1 MEKESKF
8 SLRVFRQ
15 YMSVTYGRGGGGN
28 DEEEE
33 EEDEDWDYKEHW
45 NYKAARKFKKER
57 IKAERKERKP
67 RAKGAGRRGPNVEKT
82 YSDVDGSPDL
92 IECDICQVSKN
103 NRQLPI
109 VQDLIMLDSLVLSS
123 LISLVQGGFKIM

>member
-1 MEKESKF
+1 MNENLKFPIIVQKESKF
-8 SLRVFRQ
+8 YVRGFRQ

-28 DEEEE
+28 DDEEE

-103 NRQLPI
+103 
-109 VQDLIMLDSLVLSS
+109 
-123 LISLVQGGFKIM
+123 